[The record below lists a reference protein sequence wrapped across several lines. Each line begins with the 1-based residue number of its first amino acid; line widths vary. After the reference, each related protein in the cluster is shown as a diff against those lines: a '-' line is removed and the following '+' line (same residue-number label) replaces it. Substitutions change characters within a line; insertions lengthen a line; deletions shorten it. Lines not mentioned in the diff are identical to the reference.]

1 MMRRRRMSDVPLRG
15 SVRQN
20 TTVRVRPRA
29 ATPFGFL
36 FRFGLLTAAAGL
48 VILLGIWLWHSGW
61 PQREA
66 EHLAET
72 GLRATQKAEFSVKDI
87 VVEGREQTAKD
98 VLLNALD
105 VNEGAPIL
113 GFDPAAAQA
122 RIEKLPWVASAIV
135 ERRLPDTILVR
146 LTERIPLARWQHEG
160 RTVVIDGEGK
170 ELPDAKPEQ
179 FPALPLVVGADA
191 PGETKDLLAALDHY
205 PAIAKVMTAA
215 VRVGGRRWDLH
226 LDPKV
231 VAKMPE
237 QGLDAALQNLSQLIV
252 GQKILERDI
261 ISIDLRMP
269 DRYVIEPAN
278 GASVTHPAGD
288 MRL

>member
-1 MMRRRRMSDVPLRG
+1 MR
-15 SVRQN
+15 
-20 TTVRVRPRA
+20 TTRVRPRA

-36 FRFGLLTAAAGL
+36 FRFGLLTAGAGL
-48 VILLGIWLWHSGW
+48 IVLLGVWLWHVGW

-66 EHLAET
+66 EHIAAA
-72 GLRATQKAEFSVKDI
+72 GLRATQEAQFAVKDI
-87 VVEGREQTAKD
+87 VVEGREQTSKD

-105 VNEGAPIL
+105 ASEGAPIL
-113 GFDPAAAQA
+113 SFDPAAAEA

-135 ERRLPDTILVR
+135 ERRLPDTIIVR
-146 LTERIPLARWQHEG
+146 LAERVPLARWQHEG
-160 RTVVIDGEGK
+160 RTVVIDAEGK

-179 FPALPLVVGADA
+179 FSALPLVVGADA
-191 PGETKDLLAALDHY
+191 PAETAGLLAALDHY
-205 PAIAKVMTAA
+205 PAIEKILTAA

-278 GASVTHPAGD
+278 GATVTHPAGD